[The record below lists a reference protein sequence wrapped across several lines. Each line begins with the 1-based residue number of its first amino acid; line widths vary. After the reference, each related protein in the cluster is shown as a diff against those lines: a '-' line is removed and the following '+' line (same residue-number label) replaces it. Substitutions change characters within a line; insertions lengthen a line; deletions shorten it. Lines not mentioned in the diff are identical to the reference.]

1 MEVST
6 KEIQVLEDKVS
17 PLVKASQDYKLA
29 TVQDVDNASAILK
42 ELRDTERT
50 IEEKRQEFVK
60 PLNQSLKAINE
71 TFRRIAQPLVN
82 ARLVLSRRVLD
93 WKIIETR
100 RIEAEEARRRKIQE
114 AHEKAGHQI
123 SAPVVIER
131 LENKIGN
138 TQTRKVWKFKVVDFS
153 QVPDTFK
160 VLNQV
165 AINEMIRQGI
175 RQIKGLEI
183 YQEEQLS
190 IV

>member
-114 AHEKAGHQI
+114 AHEKAGHQV

>member
-114 AHEKAGHQI
+114 AHEKAGHQV

-138 TQTRKVWKFKVVDFS
+138 TA
-153 QVPDTFK
+153 
-160 VLNQV
+160 N
-165 AINEMIRQGI
+165 
-175 RQIKGLEI
+175 
-183 YQEEQLS
+183 
-190 IV
+190 